1 MTTNLPTSEQSGN
14 LDNIS
19 VTRAEFREQI
29 GVLLEYLAQTLGN
42 VSGTYTSE
50 VVNPEQPILSG
61 APTIDL
67 DAVPATG
74 DSTTRIPSTSWVKRS
89 GRYVGGTAPN
99 IPQDGMLWVD
109 NSTQPY
115 QLKVFDQID
124 NDWDLL
130 SGVPAGT
137 VMLFQ
142 QSAAPVGW
150 TKLTSHD
157 NKALRVVSGGVSSGG
172 NLTFTSAFSSRATSG
187 SVAGTGLSVSQ
198 MPTHSH
204 GLSQSPHSHGVTV
217 SDPGHQHKFRAAEA
231 GGDSSSGDGDND
243 VSNKDKT
250 TKSATT
256 GISVGI
262 NANTIAISVQNNGS
276 GAAHSHG
283 FTGSNIDMRV
293 QYVDVIFARRN

>member
-19 VTRAEFREQI
+19 VTRAEFREQM
-29 GVLLEYLAQTLGN
+29 GVMLEYLAQTLGN

-67 DAVPATG
+67 DAVPATA

-115 QLKVFDQID
+115 GLKVFDQTD
-124 NDWDLL
+124 NAWDLL
-130 SGVPAGT
+130 SGVPTGT

-150 TKLTSHD
+150 TKLTNHD
-157 NKALRVVSGGVSSGG
+157 NKALRVVSGSVSAGG
-172 NLTFTSAFSSRATSG
+172 NLTFTSAFSSRGTSG
-187 SVAGTGLSVSQ
+187 SVAGTGLSVGQ

-204 GLSQSPHSHGVTV
+204 GVSQSPHNHSASV
-217 SDPGHQHKFRAAEA
+217 SDPGHAHSIRTTTGSQGADTGGA
-231 GGDSSSGDGDND
+231 GEILHAVQNTSS
-243 VSNKDKT
+243 
-250 TKSATT
+250 AFT
-256 GISVGI
+256 GISVGVNSNLI
-262 NANTIAISVQNNGS
+262 PISVQNNGS

-283 FTGSNIDMRV
+283 FSGSNIDMRV